1 MNDPTPNFDDVRSAD
16 PVRLADLP
24 TASSPAAQEL
34 LTNTMSTRAVV
45 APTKLRNRLPV
56 LGAVA
61 AAVALIATSFAL
73 LSPGNTDTALASV
86 KAAAQEAAVADSGR
100 IITSFSI
107 DGNIDGTTDTAAG
120 EVEVLFN
127 RDDLAITLDVSDVPD
142 ELQSERTELLEG
154 VETRLVDGVLYVR
167 GGPAPEWVA
176 LELPQLFID
185 EITKV
190 DPRTLLQS
198 IQTLVD
204 AEEIGTDTVDGDAV
218 TLYRSIVDLNDP
230 SLSSSGWMAGLESQ
244 LDLETDG
251 TIVVEMAV
259 DGSDQLRRVN
269 VTGDLTAAQ
278 DGDGSATFSISTVF
292 ADLNNVDRIVAP
304 EGVVPNSMLDGLLEA
319 DDN

>member
-1 MNDPTPNFDDVRSAD
+1 MNDPIPNFDDVRAAD

-24 TASSPAAQEL
+24 TASGPAAQEL
-34 LTNTMSTRAVV
+34 LANTMSAPSVV
-45 APTKLRNRLPV
+45 APTRLRNRLPV

-107 DGNIDGTTDTAAG
+107 DGNIDGTTDSAAG

-127 RDDLAITLDVSDVPD
+127 RDDLAITIDVSDVPD
-142 ELQSERTELLEG
+142 DLQGQGTELLEG

-167 GGPAPEWVA
+167 GGPTPEWIA

-190 DPRTLLQS
+190 DPRTLLQT

-204 AEEIGTDTVDGDAV
+204 AEEIGADTIDGDAV
-218 TLYRSIVDLNDP
+218 TLYQSTVDLNDP

-259 DGSDQLRRVN
+259 DGADQLRRVTI
-269 VTGDLTAAQ
+269 TGDLTEAQ

-292 ADLNNVDRIVAP
+292 TDLNNVDRIVAP

>member
-1 MNDPTPNFDDVRSAD
+1 MNDPLPTFDDVRAAD

-24 TASSPAAQEL
+24 SASAPAAQDLLATTMSSPA
-34 LTNTMSTRAVV
+34 TV
-45 APTKLRNRLPV
+45 APTRLRNRLPV

-100 IITSFSI
+100 IITTFAI
-107 DGNIDGTTDTAAG
+107 DGNFEGTNETAAG

-127 RDDLAITLDVSDVPD
+127 RDDLAITLDVSDVPND
-142 ELQSERTELLEG
+142 LQGEGGDLLEG
-154 VETRLVDGVLYVR
+154 VETRLVDGVLYIR
-167 GGPAPEWVA
+167 GGPSPDWMA

-190 DPRTLLQS
+190 DPRTLLQT

-204 AEEIGTDTVDGDAV
+204 AEETGTDTIDGEAV
-218 TLYRSIVDLNDP
+218 TLYESTVDLTDP

-259 DGSDQLRRVN
+259 DDADQLRRVI
-269 VTGDLTAAQ
+269 VTGDLTEAQ

-292 ADLNNVDRIVAP
+292 TDLNSVDRIVAP
-304 EGVVPNSMLDGLLEA
+304 EGVVPNSMLDGLLEG